1 MNYFYGFISALGC
14 IKTWI
19 TLKLFISGT
28 QNSILLKLLDTFSID
43 EEAGDWE
50 LETFFAF
57 SAGFI
62 LVLCHETE
70 TSEACLFITKGKKV
84 SATFTNK
91 EKNLCLTKYD
101 FDAETIEDNKQEI
114 IRLAGLIDV
123 KLLS

>member
-19 TLKLFISGT
+19 TLTLFISGT

-43 EEAGDWE
+43 EDAGDWE
-50 LETFFAF
+50 LGTFFTF
-57 SAGFI
+57 STGFI

-91 EKNLCLTKYD
+91 EKNLCLAKYE
-101 FDAETIEDNKQEI
+101 FEADAIEDNKQEI
-114 IRLAGLIDV
+114 IRLAELIDV
-123 KLLS
+123 KLFS